1 MFILVD
7 ILDRRSYTK
16 NMMNLN
22 LLKWL
27 GTAFTILGALLT
39 SLGNWDPYNV
49 AAFNLGAV
57 FWLWAS
63 VRMREASLITVNAV
77 LLTIYVFGS
86 IIRLQ

>member
-1 MFILVD
+1 MC
-7 ILDRRSYTK
+7 
-16 NMMNLN
+16 MMIKTE

-49 AAFNLGAV
+49 IAFNLGAV

-63 VRMREASLITVNAV
+63 IRMREPSLITVNAV
-77 LLTIYVFGS
+77 LLTIYVFGTA
-86 IIRLQ
+86 IRLQ